1 MDSPVMSILPVDP
14 TLPTP
19 TLPHSRRFNAVLPM
33 NDIFSEG
40 DIIVSDNGLFFA
52 TLREDG
58 CFAVY
63 RGIDDSDPEALLWES
78 GKKQGQGPFFALVQ
92 NDGNFC
98 IYQGTD
104 LAHNVGWHW
113 GSQITAKGSRFYGAL
128 QDDGNFSIRKG
139 TGPDDSCGL
148 IWASG
153 ATDRVESIVEVLH
166 IEYEVELAC
175 VLRTSPASLYSE
187 TINNCKDAEE
197 THRLLGAIAVTET
210 TAWTNA
216 LSARYCADAHFRA
229 PVPVM
234 EGDECRTSSEAM
246 RYEPNGAQT
255 STRNWGFNTPV
266 NVAPQTSM
274 RASIAVTYSTIAVPY
289 VLLGQ
294 LRFESGVRVI
304 GPVKGAFLGT
314 NAHSLTA
321 TFAPLAPKPNT
332 ARQIERPLRPTEA
345 ASAN

>member
-1 MDSPVMSILPVDP
+1 MT
-14 TLPTP
+14 TLPNVP
-19 TLPHSRRFNAVLPM
+19 NLAAPALPHARRFNGILPM
-33 NDIFSEG
+33 NEVLHVG

-58 CFAVY
+58 CLAVY
-63 RGIDDSDPEALLWES
+63 RGIDDTDPEALLWES
-78 GKKQGQGPFFALVQ
+78 AQKPADGPFFALVQ

-98 IYQGTD
+98 IYQGTGLD
-104 LAHNVGWHW
+104 NNLGWHW
-113 GSQITAKGSRFYGAL
+113 GSQMTAKGSRFYGTL
-128 QDDGNFSIRKG
+128 QDDGNFSVRKG

-166 IEYEVELAC
+166 IEYELEQAC
-175 VLRTSPASLYSE
+175 VLRTSPANLYSE
-187 TINNCKDAEE
+187 TINNCRDAQE
-197 THRLLGAIAVTET
+197 THRVLGAIAVTET

-216 LSARYCADAHFRA
+216 LSARYCADSHFRA
-229 PVPVM
+229 QVPVM
-234 EGDECRTSSEAM
+234 DGEEVRLSEEAK

-266 NVAPQTSM
+266 CVEANTAL
-274 RASIAVTYSTIAVPY
+274 RAAIAVTYSTIAVPY

-304 GPVKGAFLGT
+304 GPVKGAYLGT
-314 NAHSLTA
+314 NAHSLVA
-321 TFAPLAPKPNT
+321 TFAPLEPKPNNT
-332 ARQIERPLRPTEA
+332 LHQRRALRPSLEA
-345 ASAN
+345 GPN

>member
-1 MDSPVMSILPVDP
+1 MT
-14 TLPTP
+14 TLPTVP
-19 TLPHSRRFNAVLPM
+19 HLPAPMLPHSRRFDSVLPM
-33 NDIFSEG
+33 NEVFSIG
-40 DIIVSDNGLFFA
+40 DILMSENGLFFA

-63 RGIDDSDPEALLWES
+63 RGIDDSDPEARLWES
-78 GKKQGQGPFFALVQ
+78 TKRPGEGPFFAIVQ

-98 IYQGTD
+98 IYSGTD
-104 LAHNVGWHW
+104 LSHNAGWHW
-113 GSQITAKGSRFYGAL
+113 GSQMTAKGSRFYGAL
-128 QDDGNFSIRKG
+128 QDDGNFSVRKG
-139 TGPDDSCGL
+139 SGPDDSCGL

-166 IEYEVELAC
+166 IEYELEQAC

-187 TINNCKDAEE
+187 TINNGSADME
-197 THRLLGAIAVTET
+197 THRVLGAIAVTET
-210 TAWTNA
+210 TAWTNS
-216 LSARYCADAHFRA
+216 LLARYSADTHFRA
-229 PVPVM
+229 QVPLM
-234 EGDECRTSSEAM
+234 EGDECALSNEVK
-246 RYEPNGAQT
+246 RYEPSGAQT

-266 NVAPQTSM
+266 NVASATSI
-274 RASIAVTYSTIAVPY
+274 RACIAVTYSTIAVPY

-321 TFAPLAPKPNT
+321 TFTPLDPKPNS
-332 ARQIERPLRPTEA
+332 ARKIERVLQTMPGA
-345 ASAN
+345 DAG

>member
-1 MDSPVMSILPVDP
+1 MDLPAMSTLPTVPILPVP
-14 TLPTP
+14 AP
-19 TLPHSRRFNAVLPM
+19 PHSRRFHAVLPM
-33 NDIFSEG
+33 NEVFRVG

-63 RGIDDSDPEALLWES
+63 RGIDDSDPEALLWHSVQKPGE
-78 GKKQGQGPFFALVQ
+78 GPFFALVQ

-98 IYQGTD
+98 IYQGSD
-104 LAHNVGWHW
+104 LAHNAGWHW
-113 GSQITAKGSRFYGAL
+113 GSQMTAKGSRFYGAL

-139 TGPDDSCGL
+139 TGPEDSCGL

-166 IEYEVELAC
+166 IEYEMQLAC
-175 VLRTSPASLYSE
+175 VLRTSPANLYSE
-187 TINNCKDAEE
+187 TICNCKDEQE
-197 THRLLGAIAVTET
+197 THRVLGAIAVTET

-234 EGDECRTSSEAM
+234 DGEECQLSSKAK
-246 RYEPNGAQT
+246 RYEPGGAQT
-255 STRNWGFNTPV
+255 STRNWGFNMPV
-266 NVAPQTSM
+266 SLAPQTRL

-314 NAHSLTA
+314 NAHSLAAAFT
-321 TFAPLAPKPNT
+321 PLDRKPNT
-332 ARQIERPLRPTEA
+332 VRGIDPSVQPATGI
-345 ASAN
+345 

>member
-1 MDSPVMSILPVDP
+1 MS
-14 TLPTP
+14 TLPAV
-19 TLPHSRRFNAVLPM
+19 TLPIPALPQGRRFEAALPM
-33 NDIFSEG
+33 NEVFHVG

-63 RGIDDSDPEALLWES
+63 RGIDDSDPEALLWQSASKAAE
-78 GKKQGQGPFFALVQ
+78 GPFFALVQ

-104 LAHNVGWHW
+104 LAHNAGWHW
-113 GSQITAKGSRFYGAL
+113 GSQMTAKGSRFYGAL
-128 QDDGNFSIRKG
+128 QDDGNFSVRKG

-166 IEYEVELAC
+166 IEYEMEQAC
-175 VLRTSPASLYSE
+175 VLRTSPANLYSE
-187 TINNCKDAEE
+187 TLCNCKNEEE
-197 THRLLGAIAVTET
+197 THRVLGAIAVTET

-216 LSARYCADAHFRA
+216 LSARYCADSHFRA
-229 PVPVM
+229 PVPEM
-234 EGDECRTSSEAM
+234 DGDECRLSSEAK

-266 NVAPQTSM
+266 VVSPHTM
-274 RASIAVTYSTIAVPY
+274 LRASIAVTYSTIAVPY

-294 LRFESGVRVI
+294 LRFESSVRVV

-314 NAHSLTA
+314 NAHSLAT

-332 ARQIERPLRPTEA
+332 TGRVERPMPPA
-345 ASAN
+345 AGAQPV

>member
-1 MDSPVMSILPVDP
+1 MTTMPIVANI
-14 TLPTP
+14 PTP
-19 TLPHSRRFNAVLPM
+19 ALPHARRFSSVLPM
-33 NDIFSEG
+33 NEVLQVG
-40 DIIVSDNGLFFA
+40 DLIVSDNGLFFA

-58 CFAVY
+58 CFAIY
-63 RGIDDSDPEALLWES
+63 RGIDDTDPDALLWES
-78 GKKQGQGPFFALVQ
+78 TRKPAEGPFFALVQ
-92 NDGNFC
+92 GDGNFC

-104 LAHNVGWHW
+104 LEHNAGWHW
-113 GSQITAKGSRFYGAL
+113 GSQMTAKGNRFYGTL

-139 TGPDDSCGL
+139 SSPQDSCGL

-166 IEYEVELAC
+166 IEYELEQAC

-187 TINNCKDAEE
+187 TINNTREAQE
-197 THRLLGAIAVTET
+197 THRVLGAIAVTET

-216 LSARYCADAHFRA
+216 MSARYCADSHFRA
-229 PVPVM
+229 PVPIM
-234 EGDECRTSSEAM
+234 DGDEFRLCDEAK

-266 NVAPQTSM
+266 CVEAQTAV
-274 RASIAVTYSTIAVPY
+274 RAAIAVTYSTIAVPY

-314 NAHSLTA
+314 NAHSLVA
-321 TFAPLAPKPNT
+321 TFAPQEPKPNSGK
-332 ARQIERPLRPTEA
+332 AHRRSLQPVLEVR
-345 ASAN
+345 AN

>member
-1 MDSPVMSILPVDP
+1 MT
-14 TLPTP
+14 TLPTVSSLP
-19 TLPHSRRFNAVLPM
+19 TPILLHRRRFSAVLPM
-33 NDIFSEG
+33 NEIFSAG
-40 DIIVSDNGLFFA
+40 DILVSDNGLFFA

-78 GKKQGQGPFFALVQ
+78 ASKPGDGPFFAIVQ

-98 IYQGTD
+98 IYGGTD
-104 LAHNVGWHW
+104 LAHNTGWHW
-113 GSQITAKGSRFYGAL
+113 GSQMTAKGNRFYGAL
-128 QDDGNFSIRKG
+128 QDDGNFSVRKG
-139 TGPDDSCGL
+139 NGPDDSCGL

-166 IEYEVELAC
+166 IEYALEQAC

-187 TINNCKDAEE
+187 TINNSSTETE
-197 THRLLGAIAVTET
+197 THRVLGAIAVTET
-210 TAWTNA
+210 TAWTNC
-216 LSARYCADAHFRA
+216 LLARYSADTHFRS

-234 EGDECRTSSEAM
+234 EGDECRLSHDVK

-266 NVAPQTSM
+266 EVTPGTAI
-274 RASIAVTYSTIAVPY
+274 RAAIAVTYSTIAVPY

-294 LRFESGVRVI
+294 LRFESGVRVV

-314 NAHSLTA
+314 NAHSLIA
-321 TFAPLAPKPNT
+321 TFAPLDPKPNSGG
-332 ARQIERPLRPTEA
+332 RIERPLQTMPA
-345 ASAN
+345 ADA